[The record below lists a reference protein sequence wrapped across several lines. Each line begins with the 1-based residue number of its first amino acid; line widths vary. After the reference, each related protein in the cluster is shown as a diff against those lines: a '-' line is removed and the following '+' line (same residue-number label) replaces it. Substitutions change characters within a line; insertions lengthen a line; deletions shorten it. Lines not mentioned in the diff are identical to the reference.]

1 MDDPI
6 IVPDTADAT
15 PAASAVSLPKPAR
28 IHFID
33 EVRGIDI
40 VLMVAFHAFYTVG
53 WLYQVEWGA
62 YSFSVF

>member
-15 PAASAVSLPKPAR
+15 PAASAAPLQKPAR

-53 WLYQVEWGA
+53 WLYQVGA